1 MTLSKKL
8 EFDEGLLESKSAIK
22 SEIKGE
28 GENIVKTLEI
38 VGHPLPSSSKAH
50 RTLTSAS
57 R

>member
-22 SEIKGE
+22 SEVKEE
-28 GENIVKTLEI
+28 GENIVKTLET
-38 VGHPLPSSSKAH
+38 VGLPLPSSSKAH
-50 RTLTSAS
+50 RTLASAS